1 MIIGNF
7 KDDLDLYIAEN
18 KGQSRASKASSN
30 DLILSGL
37 KGTGVLD
44 TGRMYTFRYFTED
57 EDFYDTFP
65 IVIGLGAVPGTR
77 TTQLGINLHYIPYD
91 ARIPFMEDI
100 IKSFSGFFERQFNNA
115 GEVAKQTFNKDFTYE
130 AVKKSLGRKY
140 NLTYAIRQYRLDRM
154 KDPKIIG
161 YEDWYLGAIN
171 DDNFFFG
178 GSILQAQ
185 DLYYKNI

>member
-1 MIIGNF
+1 MIIGSF
-7 KDDLDLYIAEN
+7 TDDLDLYIAEN
-18 KGQSRASKASSN
+18 KGQSKASKASSK
-30 DLILSGL
+30 DLLSMGV

-44 TGRMYTFRYFTED
+44 QGRMYAFRYFTEN
-57 EDFYDTFP
+57 ETFYDTFP
-65 IVIGLGAVPGTR
+65 IVIGLGAVPGSMTN
-77 TTQLGINLHYIPYD
+77 QLGINLHYIPYD

-100 IKSFSGFFERQFNNA
+100 IKSFSGFFERQSNNA

-161 YEDWYLGAIN
+161 YEDWYLGAVN

-185 DLYYKNI
+185 DLYYQNI

>member
-1 MIIGNF
+1 MIIGSF
-7 KDDLDLYIAEN
+7 TDDLDLYIAEN
-18 KGQSRASKASSN
+18 KGQSKASKASSK
-30 DLILSGL
+30 DLLSMGV

-44 TGRMYTFRYFTED
+44 QGRMYVFRYFTED
-57 EDFYDTFP
+57 ETFYDTFP
-65 IVIGLGAVPGTR
+65 IVIGLGAVPGSR
-77 TTQLGINLHYIPYD
+77 TNQLGINLHYIPYD

-161 YEDWYLGAIN
+161 YEDWYLGAVN

-185 DLYYKNI
+185 DLYYQNI

>member
-1 MIIGNF
+1 MIIGSF
-7 KDDLDLYIAEN
+7 TDDLDLYIDET
-18 KGQSRASKASSN
+18 KGQSQASKASSK
-30 DLILSGL
+30 DLLLMGV

-44 TGRMYTFRYFTED
+44 QGRMYTFRYFTED
-57 EDFYDTFP
+57 ETFYDTFP
-65 IVIGLGAVPGTR
+65 IVIGLGAVPGSMTN
-77 TTQLGINLHYIPYD
+77 QLGINLHYIPYD

-154 KDPKIIG
+154 KNPKIIG
-161 YEDWYLGAIN
+161 YEDWYLGAVN

-185 DLYYKNI
+185 DLYYQNI

>member
-91 ARIPFMEDI
+91 ARIPFMTDI
-100 IKSFSGFFERQFNNA
+100 VKSFSGFLMHNLIMLVKLRRQ
-115 GEVAKQTFNKDFTYE
+115 QSL
-130 AVKKSLGRKY
+130 KKYFK
-140 NLTYAIRQYRLDRM
+140 
-154 KDPKIIG
+154 
-161 YEDWYLGAIN
+161 
-171 DDNFFFG
+171 
-178 GSILQAQ
+178 
-185 DLYYKNI
+185 